1 MKHPLKAN
9 RQPPDFRWV
18 CKRATDTQSV
28 VGHCEKYYL
37 TKKQV
42 FDISTSMKRETMK
55 DKITVT
61 IGEQI
66 RELLT
71 KNGKTAY
78 RMGKDLTLDQG
89 YISRVLTNRVNPSY
103 EFTKRMLNYLGYD
116 IRFIKIKSQ
125 KKGGKKTKPKAR
137 RSTG

>member
-1 MKHPLKAN
+1 
-9 RQPPDFRWV
+9 V
-18 CKRATDTQSV
+18 KRII
-28 VGHCEKYYL
+28 L

-42 FDISTSMKRETMK
+42 FDISASMKRETMK

-89 YISRVLTNRVNPSY
+89 YISRVLSNRVNPSY

-116 IRFIKIKSQ
+116 IRFVKIKPQ
-125 KKGGKKTKPKAR
+125 KKGGEKTKPKAR